1 MKRGDIMEKKIKSI
15 EFSSFQL
22 IKLAEKLL
30 EKDELE
36 KIIVTNKYAV
46 DNKTLVC
53 ELEGSAELL
62 LYDINPSVKRYPS
75 YSYYLNE
82 NKVYFHGVLEY
93 PKEAITDFQLNGTF
107 RQLFDYI
114 DEINH
119 LLEFVIKQK
128 TAK

>member
-1 MKRGDIMEKKIKSI
+1 MEKKIKSI
-15 EFSSFQL
+15 EFSPFQL
-22 IKLAEKLL
+22 IELAEKLS
-30 EKDELE
+30 EKNELE
-36 KIIVTNKYAV
+36 KIVVKNKYAV

-53 ELEGSAELL
+53 ELEGSVELL

-82 NKVYFHGVLEY
+82 NKVYFYGELEY

-107 RQLFDYI
+107 GQLLDYI
-114 DEINH
+114 NEINH

-128 TAK
+128 TAKWGI